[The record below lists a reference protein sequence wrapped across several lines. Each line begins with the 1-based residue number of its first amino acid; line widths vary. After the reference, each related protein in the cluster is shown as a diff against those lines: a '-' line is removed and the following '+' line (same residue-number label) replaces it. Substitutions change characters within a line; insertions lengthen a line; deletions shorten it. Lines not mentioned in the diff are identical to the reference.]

1 MKKLIFILLLIVG
14 CEEPKDVYGCI
25 DNTACNYD
33 ANATIDNSSCTYGE
47 ENYDCAGNCDE
58 GYSEIDSICYYQSD
72 LDVLQTFIDNS
83 GESINMYM
91 DKDSSGTIEPLE
103 LKDQF
108 WKNGR
113 LTELNCGD
121 LSGEYIC
128 GLSGTIPST
137 IGNLIYLEK
146 LWLDH
151 NNLSGEI
158 PNTIGNL
165 INLYTLRLNVNQ
177 LSGEIPDDIGNLINL
192 KFLWLA
198 SNDLTGQ
205 IPEQIGNLN
214 NLTWLGLRS
223 NQLTSL
229 PQSIG
234 NLFNLQ
240 YLNISYNQI
249 EGSIPNSFG
258 NLINVELVY
267 MDNNQLSGVIPDSIG
282 NLENVVI
289 LHLNNN
295 QLSDLIPN
303 SICSLTI
310 NWDWIHYDESYFR
323 VDSNQLCPPYPECI
337 EDYVGEQDT
346 SECEYCIENPTDP
359 LCN

>member
-1 MKKLIFILLLIVG
+1 MIRSLIILLLIVG
-14 CEEPKDVYGCI
+14 CTKDSTSPEYMYGCT
-25 DNTACNYD
+25 DSTACNYD
-33 ANATIDNSSCTYGE
+33 TNATIDNSSCTYIE
-47 ENYDCAGNCDE
+47 ANYNCDGNCNE

-72 LDVLQTFIDNS
+72 LDVLQAFIDNS
-83 GESINMYM
+83 GESINMSM
-91 DKDSSGTIEPLE
+91 DKNSSGTIEPLE

-108 WKNGR
+108 WNNGR
-113 LTELNCGD
+113 LIELNCGD
-121 LSGEYIC
+121 LSWEYIC
-128 GLSGTIPST
+128 GLSGTIPSE
-137 IGNLIYLEK
+137 IGNLIYLDK

-165 INLYTLRLNVNQ
+165 INLSTLRLQSNQ
-177 LSGEIPDDIGNLINL
+177 LSGEIPNDIGNLINL
-192 KFLWLA
+192 QQLWLA
-198 SNDLTGQ
+198 GNDLTGQ
-205 IPEQIGNLN
+205 IPEQIGNIN
-214 NLTWLGLRS
+214 NLTWLSLNS
-223 NQLTSL
+223 NQFTSL

-240 YLNISYNQI
+240 YFNISYNQI
-249 EGSIPNSFG
+249 EGLIPNSFG

-267 MDNNQLSGVIPDSIG
+267 MDNNQLSGVIPNSIG
-282 NLENVVI
+282 SLENVAI

-310 NWDWIHYDESYFR
+310 NWDGIHYDESYFR

-346 SECEYCIENPTDP
+346 SNCP
-359 LCN
+359 